1 MIVSFLFVQSL
12 NEINHFP
19 KRLWQKNEVWSQGMQ
34 LNIVPKKKT
43 QNKNRQEPLSYA
55 RVKLPNLKK
64 SDLGWK

>member
-34 LNIVPKKKT
+34 LNIVPKKKNPK
-43 QNKNRQEPLSYA
+43 QK
-55 RVKLPNLKK
+55 
-64 SDLGWK
+64 

>member
-19 KRLWQKNEVWSQGMQ
+19 KRLWQKNEVWCQRMQ
-34 LNIVPKKKT
+34 LNIVQKKT
-43 QNKNRQEPLSYA
+43 PNKNRQEPLSYA

>member
-19 KRLWQKNEVWSQGMQ
+19 KRLWQKNEVWCQRMQ
-34 LNIVPKKKT
+34 LNIVQKKNP
-43 QNKNRQEPLSYA
+43 NKNRQEPLSYA